1 MPFQV
6 ANGAELYYEVRGDG
20 PPLLLIM
27 GASGCG
33 SVFARFA
40 ELLAGEFTVVTYD
53 RRGNG
58 RSPRPADW
66 NVTSPEEQADDAAG
80 LLAGLGLAPAAIFGT
95 SSAGIFALAAVIRQP
110 KSVRGAV
117 LHEPT
122 LFRLFDDP
130 KDVRK
135 HLTQLIKEAMEA
147 GGPPAAL
154 ERFIR
159 FAAGDANWERLD
171 PGVQKAMLASANTYF
186 GVESGAFDS
195 YLPDEVMLASITT
208 PIKLLVSQQSHA
220 FFSEAAG
227 RLADRLGVEV
237 TRTPGTHFPYLD
249 HPRELAETVKPFLR
263 RISSS

>member
-6 ANGAELYYEVRGDG
+6 ANRTELYYEVRGDG

-33 SVFARFA
+33 AVFGRFA
-40 ELLAGEFTVVTYD
+40 ELLADDFTVVSYD

-58 RSPRPADW
+58 RSPRPAAW
-66 NVTSPEEQADDAAG
+66 NVTSPEEQADDAAA
-80 LLAGLGLAPAAIFGT
+80 LLAGLGLVPAAIFGT
-95 SSAGIFALAAVIRQP
+95 SSAGIFALAAVICRP
-110 KSVRGAV
+110 ESVRGAV
-117 LHEPT
+117 LHEPA
-122 LFRLFDDP
+122 LFRLVDNP
-130 KDVRK
+130 KDVRDS
-135 HLTQLIKEAMEA
+135 LTQLIMEAMEA
-147 GGPPAAL
+147 GGPATAL

-159 FAAGDANWERLD
+159 FAGGDANWERLE

-195 YLPDEVMLASITT
+195 YLPNEETLASITT
-208 PIKLLVSQQSHA
+208 PIKLLVSEHSHP

-227 RLADRLGVEV
+227 RLAERLSVDV

-249 HPRELAETVKPFLR
+249 HPRDLAQTVKPFLR
-263 RISSS
+263 RISA